1 MEIRSRYQIMKIGDL
16 RHRITFQ
23 KPIETEDEYLSK
35 TTVWQDVVTVWAS
48 VEPLT
53 GREYFYAHQIKNEV
67 SHRVRI
73 RYRTDVNEKMRIKH
87 LERYFKIES
96 MIDMR
101 ERHEFLEIL
110 CVEEK

>member
-1 MEIRSRYQIMKIGDL
+1 MKIGDL

-23 KPIETEDEYLSK
+23 QPLK
-35 TTVWQDVVTVWAS
+35 TLDDYKGHTLKWQDVLTAWAS

-73 RYRTDVNEKMRIKH
+73 RYRKDINEEMRIKH
-87 LERYFKIES
+87 GYRYFEIES
-96 MIDMR
+96 VIDLK
-101 ERHEFLEIL
+101 ERHQFLEIL
-110 CVEEK
+110 CREEK